1 MASNKDKTKRILCSE
16 WLLSCTTQWKET
28 GGREH
33 GRTGGVRG
41 REAGA
46 EIKKAIVAIEHPT
59 ILKRKFWKQENLNLY
74 SGWKNS
80 ITTSGEFGN
89 PFHSTTSQVMR

>member
-1 MASNKDKTKRILCSE
+1 MATIMYHTVEGDRGAGAREKGGKRENK
-16 WLLSCTTQWKET
+16 
-28 GGREH
+28 
-33 GRTGGVRG
+33 G

-46 EIKKAIVAIEHPT
+46 EIKKAIVAIEHPPM
-59 ILKRKFWKQENLNLY
+59 LKRKFWKQENLNLY

-89 PFHSTTSQVMR
+89 PFHSTTS

>member
-1 MASNKDKTKRILCSE
+1 MATIMYHTVEGDRGAGARENR
-16 WLLSCTTQWKET
+16 
-28 GGREH
+28 GREH

-74 SGWKNS
+74 SGWKSS
-80 ITTSGEFGN
+80 ITVSLN
-89 PFHSTTSQVMR
+89 NYYR

>member
-1 MASNKDKTKRILCSE
+1 MASNKDKIKRILCSE

-41 REAGA
+41 REAGEQGA
-46 EIKKAIVAIEHPT
+46 G
-59 ILKRKFWKQENLNLY
+59 
-74 SGWKNS
+74 SGSRNKEGDS
-80 ITTSGEFGN
+80 CDRTSTN
-89 PFHSTTSQVMR
+89 A

>member
-1 MASNKDKTKRILCSE
+1 MATIMYHTVEGDRGGSTGEQGAWEGGKRENK
-16 WLLSCTTQWKET
+16 
-28 GGREH
+28 
-33 GRTGGVRG
+33 G

-46 EIKKAIVAIEHPT
+46 EIKKAIVAIEHPPM
-59 ILKRKFWKQENLNLY
+59 LKRKFWKQENLNLY

-89 PFHSTTSQVMR
+89 PFHSITS

>member
-1 MASNKDKTKRILCSE
+1 MASNKDKIKRILCSE
-16 WLLSCTTQWKET
+16 WLLSCTTQWRET

-89 PFHSTTSQVMR
+89 PFHSTTS